1 MRYAKWRLIRTHR
14 LSSPSSRLLSLSLQ
28 RFPCVT
34 PGEEIFRLPT
44 SKSCLPM
51 FYLCSLPLL
60 NQYLSPSCFI
70 LPSLCHDLSNV
81 YLIFQLPFRVPFF
94 PPYLL
99 PVIPTGS
106 NTSKACLHPSREP
119 FTQTGSVPR
128 PGALRGGQIRSCMEN
143 TSRGKKPSVIR
154 NGMHGQKLVKYTCS
168 TATSESDN
176 ILFPQFPSSQL
187 FLEELLFFPA

>member
-1 MRYAKWRLIRTHR
+1 MRYTKWRLIRTQR

-143 TSRGKKPSVIR
+143 TSRGKNPLSYVMECMGR
-154 NGMHGQKLVKYTCS
+154 SWL
-168 TATSESDN
+168 N
-176 ILFPQFPSSQL
+176 IHAALLQARVTTFY
-187 FLEELLFFPA
+187 FLSFHLHNYF